1 MKGFNVEIKARC
13 ADPSRVRKILRER
26 GASFKG
32 VDRQIDTYF
41 HVKKG
46 RLKIR
51 QGAIENCVVHYEREN
66 KKGPKGAKI
75 LLYPLDHGGAAA
87 LKPVLAAALGVRA
100 VVEKRREI
108 YFIGNVKFHID
119 RVKGLG
125 SFVELEAM
133 DKGGRYGRA
142 ELRNQAAR
150 YLKILGI
157 EQKDLLAKSYS
168 DMRPRLRPERDAG

>member
-13 ADPSRVRKILRER
+13 AAPGRVRKILRER
-26 GASFKG
+26 GAIFKG
-32 VDRQIDTYF
+32 VDRQVDTYF
-41 HVKKG
+41 CVKPG
-46 RLKIR
+46 RMKIR
-51 QGAIENCVVHYEREN
+51 QGAIENCLVYYEREN
-66 KKGPKGAKI
+66 TRGPKDSKV
-75 LLYPLDHGGAAA
+75 LLYPMSPRAAAA
-87 LKPVLAAALGVRA
+87 LKPVLAAALGVEA
-100 VVEKRREI
+100 LVDKRREI

-119 RVKGLG
+119 RVKKLG

-168 DMRPRLRPERDAG
+168 DMRPRPRPKRDAG